1 LIGRTGR
8 TAGQDFAITGVA
20 AIGAAPDSEIRI
32 VAPGVSRKHARI
44 VVENDQYFL
53 EDAGATNGTFL
64 NGGRVTREPLRH
76 LDVITL
82 GRDVDLIFLKR
93 DGETPAAPA
102 PDQITGARVQ
112 IIDGPDAGAVVDVP
126 KGEVTFGR
134 APSCNVML
142 ASGLISKVHA
152 RVQRTANQVVLQ
164 DLQSI
169 NGTFVNGGRV
179 DSVQV
184 LKNGDVINFAG
195 VRSVSVAIDGPGAAM
210 KTTIAAAIS
219 DEPAFNQEWKTRF
232 VWAPDELAAIEAA
245 RAEAMQLAA
254 LRSAPAAEKK
264 AAPAPL
270 PRRTDAAKAEGAPA
284 AAKPA
289 APPAPKPAAA
299 PAKPAAAPVA
309 PKPAAAAAKPPA
321 APVAP
326 NPPAAAEP
334 PAADVAKP
342 SVAAPPIAPKP
353 TPPVAPKSEGA
364 REGVAPPAAVE
375 AARAA
380 NPPPPPVRAAEVP
393 VAPVTPPTPPAAAA
407 QAQAHVAMPAGPAQA
422 AVQDAE
428 AAVKPGAPIPVK
440 RDSPAADV
448 AKPAAPPPV
457 AQRPP
462 PPVAAK
468 PPTPAEAEADRTIVK
483 VPDDD
488 RTVVVPKTPRL
499 SGVRLV
505 GAGAPISVGVGTF
518 VVGRAVGADVR
529 LDDRQVSRSH
539 ARLVVDETSA
549 SIEDLQ
555 TVNGTLVNGKEVKAR
570 QPLRHG
576 DTVQFGASEFKVEL
590 ITT

>member
-1 LIGRTGR
+1 VSARVIGRTGR
-8 TAGQDFAITGVA
+8 TAGQDFPITGVA

-64 NGGRVTREPLRH
+64 NGGRITREPLRH

-93 DGETPAAPA
+93 EGEAPAAPA

-112 IIDGPDAGAVVDVP
+112 MIDGPDAGTSVDVP

-134 APSCNVML
+134 APSCNVVL

-152 RVQRTANQVVLQ
+152 RIQRTANQVVLQ

-169 NGTFVNGGRV
+169 NGTFVNGARV

-210 KTTIAAAIS
+210 KTTVAAAIS

-270 PRRTDAAKAEGAPA
+270 PRRTDAAKAEGA
-284 AAKPA
+284 
-289 APPAPKPAAA
+289 AAA
-299 PAKPAAAPVA
+299 PAKPAAVAPPKPAAAPPKPAAAAPVA
-309 PKPAAAAAKPPA
+309 PKPPAAAPAAAKP
-321 APVAP
+321 
-326 NPPAAAEP
+326 
-334 PAADVAKP
+334 
-342 SVAAPPIAPKP
+342 SVEAPPIAPKP
-353 TPPVAPKSEGA
+353 TPPIAPKSEGA

-380 NPPPPPVRAAEVP
+380 NPPAPPAPVANVP

-407 QAQAHVAMPAGPAQA
+407 QAQAEVAKPAGPAQA
-422 AVQDAE
+422 AVQGAE
-428 AAVKPGAPIPVK
+428 AAVKPGSPIPVTQ
-440 RDSPAADV
+440 DPAAASVPATPQPATPAEAAAKAAPPAV
-448 AKPAAPPPV
+448 AAKSAAPPPV
-457 AQRPP
+457 TPK
-462 PPVAAK
+462 PPVDV
-468 PPTPAEAEADRTIVK
+468 ERTIAM

-488 RTVVVPKTPRL
+488 RTIVVPKTPRL
-499 SGVRLV
+499 TGVRLV
-505 GAGAPISVGVGTF
+505 GAGPPISVGVGTF

-539 ARLVVDETSA
+539 ARLTVDETSA